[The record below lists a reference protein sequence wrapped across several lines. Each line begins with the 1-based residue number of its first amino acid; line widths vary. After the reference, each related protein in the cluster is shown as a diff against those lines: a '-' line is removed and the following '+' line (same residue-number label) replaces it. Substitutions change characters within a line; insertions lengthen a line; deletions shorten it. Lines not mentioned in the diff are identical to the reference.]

1 MPEKQLYFI
10 HKSCLYRKWLCKWHC
25 HHLGCPMLKA
35 CRSHLKNH
43 GYSNSELKKLSPEC
57 WRNWCSWIQGLKM
70 EERYSKFPNKA
81 KRYCSEGNSFQVT
94 VLTVEYWNWLHNILK
109 HSSLLRSLQQQS
121 LTTLCSGTGSIEV
134 FGAAEIFH
142 NWITGEN
149 WKNLQEVIFVQT
161 SKVKKKK
168 TLWLPATSRKY
179 CSNLLSGN
187 LHFCLLRQ

>member
-25 HHLGCPMLKA
+25 HHLGCPMLKT
-35 CRSHLKNH
+35 CRSRLKIMVTATQSWKNWAQSAE
-43 GYSNSELKKLSPEC
+43 GTDAAESKD
-57 WRNWCSWIQGLKM
+57 WRW
-70 EERYSKFPNKA
+70 RRDTA
-81 KRYCSEGNSFQVT
+81 RYCSEGNSFQVT

-149 WKNLQEVIFVQT
+149 WKNLPEVIFVQT